1 MTKTYDSG
9 AARWLCAARLRPI
22 TNPKGVYQMSLLDE
36 IKATIASYREDLLDE
51 RDVCICIVRLLW
63 RYFFPVE
70 FIEFARMINWSSD
83 TAVGL
88 VAVSHPKF
96 KPWTRWTL
104 LPYSLYIRLWAL
116 RVCWLNAKQSHMY
129 AWDYFLMMNYWEY
142 QLHK

>member
-1 MTKTYDSG
+1 
-9 AARWLCAARLRPI
+9 
-22 TNPKGVYQMSLLDE
+22 MSLLDE

-51 RDVCICIVRLLW
+51 RDVCISIVRLLW

-83 TAVGL
+83 TTVGL
-88 VAVSHPKF
+88 VAVSHPDF
-96 KPWTRWTL
+96 VPWTKWTL

-116 RVCWLNAKQSHMY
+116 RVCWLNATQSSMY

-142 QLHK
+142 